1 MLTGEI
7 HQERCSGLSVIAA
20 TAALNG
26 RSARGGVMAE
36 AAEVDNRAG
45 QPGFGLWNARNQ
57 GLYPRFLLVAPHPAE
72 PAI

>member
-1 MLTGEI
+1 
-7 HQERCSGLSVIAA
+7 
-20 TAALNG
+20 
-26 RSARGGVMAE
+26 MAE